1 MSRLS
6 RMIAPIA
13 LLLGGFLAACT
24 PHTDY
29 EARLPDAKPEP
40 AERRE
45 GPVTVALLAPSSS
58 SDQGVTQLGKAVAN
72 AARLAERDLN
82 DPQIKLRIYDT
93 KGNARE
99 AERVAQQAVDEG
111 AGLILGPLFGEST
124 KAVAPIARS
133 AGINVISFSTDSSI
147 AGGPVYVSG
156 FLPENAAERITGFAK
171 ARGYDPIAVLYPET
185 QYGRMALAGAE
196 RAAGSAL
203 AARVSYPRTV
213 EAIPSAT
220 EQFASRVRETG
231 SRGLLLAESGQG
243 LAYLAALLTEK
254 RPGSEYRLLGLGE
267 WDTRSTLDAPELVGG
282 WFASIDPGALRS
294 FVDRYRSQ
302 YGSVPPRLAFL
313 GYDAVQIAGQL
324 LEESRRTGAGDPFS
338 QAALTRAEGFR
349 GAVGPI
355 RFLSDGT
362 SQRGLA
368 VLEVGR
374 GSFHAIDPA
383 PGVLGAGS

>member
-6 RMIAPIA
+6 RLIAPAA
-13 LLLGGFLAACT
+13 LLCSVLLAACAPHIASET
-24 PHTDY
+24 P
-29 EARLPDAKPEP
+29 LPEAKPAP
-40 AERRE
+40 AAPKE
-45 GPVTVALLAPSSS
+45 GPVTVALLAPSTS
-58 SDQGVTQLGKAVAN
+58 SDQNVAQLGKAVAD

-82 DPQIKLRIYDT
+82 DPELKLRVYDT
-93 KGNARE
+93 RGDARE
-99 AERVAQQAVDEG
+99 AERVARQALDEG
-111 AGLILGPLFGEST
+111 ASLILGPLFGEST

-133 AGINVISFSTDSSI
+133 AGVNVISFSTDSSI

-156 FLPENAAERITGFAK
+156 FLPEKAAERIAGFAK

-203 AARVSYPRTV
+203 AARVSYPRTI

-220 EQFASRVRETG
+220 EQFVRQVQDTG
-231 SRGLLLAESGQG
+231 ARGLLLAESGQG
-243 LAYLAALLTEK
+243 LAYLAALVTEK
-254 RPGSEYRLLGLGE
+254 RPGADYRLLGLGE

-324 LEESRRTGAGDPFS
+324 LAEARGTGANDPFT

-349 GAVGPI
+349 GAVGPV
-355 RFLSDGT
+355 RLLSDGT

-368 VLEVGR
+368 ILEVGR
-374 GSFHAIDPA
+374 GSFHVVDPA
-383 PGVLGAGS
+383 PGALGAGS

>member
-6 RMIAPIA
+6 RLIAPAA
-13 LLLGGFLAACT
+13 LLCGVLLAACAPHIASET
-24 PHTDY
+24 P
-29 EARLPDAKPEP
+29 LPEAKPAP
-40 AERRE
+40 AAPKE
-45 GPVTVALLAPSSS
+45 GPVTVALLAPSTS
-58 SDQGVTQLGKAVAN
+58 SDQNVAQLGKAVAD

-82 DPQIKLRIYDT
+82 DPELKLRVYDT
-93 KGNARE
+93 RGDARE
-99 AERVAQQAVDEG
+99 AERVARQALDEG
-111 AGLILGPLFGEST
+111 ASLILGPLFGEST
-124 KAVAPIARS
+124 RAVAPIARS
-133 AGINVISFSTDSSI
+133 AGVNVISFSTDSSI

-156 FLPENAAERITGFAK
+156 FLPEKAAERITGFAK

-203 AARVSYPRTV
+203 AARVSYPRTI

-220 EQFASRVRETG
+220 EQFERQVQDTG
-231 SRGLLLAESGQG
+231 ARGLLLAESGQG
-243 LAYLAALLTEK
+243 LAYLAALVTEK
-254 RPGSEYRLLGLGE
+254 RPGSDYRLLGLGE

-324 LEESRRTGAGDPFS
+324 LAEARRTGANDPFA
-338 QAALTRAEGFR
+338 QAALTRTEGFR
-349 GAVGPI
+349 GAVGPV
-355 RFLSDGT
+355 RLLSDGT

-368 VLEVGR
+368 ILEVGR
-374 GSFHAIDPA
+374 GSFHVVDPA
-383 PGVLGAGS
+383 PGALGAGS

>member
-13 LLLGGFLAACT
+13 LLLGIFLAACT

-29 EARLPDAKPEP
+29 EARLPDARPEP
-40 AERRE
+40 AERKE
-45 GPVTVALLAPSSS
+45 GPITVALLAPSSS
-58 SDQGVTQLGKAVAN
+58 SDQGVVQLGRAIAN
-72 AARLAERDLN
+72 AAQLAERDLN
-82 DPQIKLRIYDT
+82 NPQIKLRVYDT

-99 AERVAQQAVDEG
+99 AERVAKQALDEG

-133 AGINVISFSTDSSI
+133 AGVNVISFSTDSSS
-147 AGGPVYVSG
+147 AGGPVYITG
-156 FLPENAAERITGFAK
+156 FLPESAAVRITGFAK
-171 ARGYDPIAVLYPET
+171 SRGYDPIAVLYPET

-196 RAAGSAL
+196 KAAGSAL

-220 EQFASRVRETG
+220 ERFASQVRETG
-231 SRGLLLAESGQG
+231 ARGLLLAESGQG

-302 YGSVPPRLAFL
+302 YGTVPPRLAFL
-313 GYDAVQIAGQL
+313 GYDAMQIAGQL
-324 LEESRRTGAGDPFS
+324 LEDAQRSGSGDPFS
-338 QAALTRAEGFR
+338 QAALTRAQGFR

-355 RFLSDGT
+355 RLLSDGT
-362 SQRGLA
+362 NQRGLA

-374 GSFHAIDPA
+374 GSFHVIDPA
-383 PGVLGAGS
+383 PGALGAGS